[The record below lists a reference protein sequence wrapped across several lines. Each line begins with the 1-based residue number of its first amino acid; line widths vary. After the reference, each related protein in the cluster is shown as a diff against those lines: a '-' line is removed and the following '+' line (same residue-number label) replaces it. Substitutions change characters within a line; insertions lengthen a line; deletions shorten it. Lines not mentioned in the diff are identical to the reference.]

1 MMFWFNKWYSKQRT
15 DYNIV
20 VRLIIILGSR
30 LPDSHSP
37 SSALAHSR
45 FSTHTLRLLTKLIP
59 HGLASLCLFL
69 APPRM
74 CSAKARSQG
83 HVDLFYETIHLKD
96 RRHIEPSR
104 LSRHCLWFD
113 RYLRPFVHD
122 TTYIYMN
129 CHPLTSYLLHR
140 AIQKSTSI
148 DLSRFFRS
156 KEGKLLRF
164 DNAIAFTYCDILSF
178 LCIVRGLFAV
188 QLNHGIP
195 KQYYR
200 HFWTTFRWVSFEVL
214 ATAELSRNLY
224 TFEMK
229 FCALLRVVS
238 EHVGSFWTS
247 GRYEEKGSV
256 YKADSTFLVNF
267 PLNLKEILVSSYLLQ
282 SDTSQHF
289 VIGLLALLN
298 ASVWSFVVKNVKRNE
313 VVKDTNHPFNFLG

>member
-59 HGLASLCLFL
+59 HGLASLCLFI

-122 TTYIYMN
+122 TTYIYIYELPPTHKLSTTPSN
-129 CHPLTSYLLHR
+129 TKINNYRLIAFFPFKRRQAFTFWQCNSIYLLRYFVVPLYRSR
-140 AIQKSTSI
+140 AVCRATE
-148 DLSRFFRS
+148 SRYS
-156 KEGKLLRF
+156 E
-164 DNAIAFTYCDILSF
+164 AIL
-178 LCIVRGLFAV
+178 
-188 QLNHGIP
+188 P
-195 KQYYR
+195 
-200 HFWTTFRWVSFEVL
+200 
-214 ATAELSRNLY
+214 
-224 TFEMK
+224 
-229 FCALLRVVS
+229 
-238 EHVGSFWTS
+238 
-247 GRYEEKGSV
+247 
-256 YKADSTFLVNF
+256 
-267 PLNLKEILVSSYLLQ
+267 P
-282 SDTSQHF
+282 
-289 VIGLLALLN
+289 LLN
-298 ASVWSFVVKNVKRNE
+298 YIPLGIVWSSCDSGIIEELVYFRNE
-313 VVKDTNHPFNFLG
+313 VLCLASRC